1 MAKSV
6 LIVILISVQNTF
18 YKLTLHCSLFFVSQC
33 CKGYSSHF
41 VLVQYAVDM
50 AIIQEQANL
59 SQQIPLKLQVFLWH
73 KCLKYGVMLLA
84 MS

>member
-1 MAKSV
+1 M
-6 LIVILISVQNTF
+6 
-18 YKLTLHCSLFFVSQC
+18 
-33 CKGYSSHF
+33 
-41 VLVQYAVDM
+41 LVQYAVDM